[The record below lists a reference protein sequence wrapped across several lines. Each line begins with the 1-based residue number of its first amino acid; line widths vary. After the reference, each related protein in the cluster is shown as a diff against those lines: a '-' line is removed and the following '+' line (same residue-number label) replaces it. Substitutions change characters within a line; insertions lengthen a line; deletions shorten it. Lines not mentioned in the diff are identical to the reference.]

1 VEPKLVLEAMGKFE
15 SKILNAVAWL
25 FGNRGGSVAYC
36 YLNIEWPNKELD
48 HIEVTINDVKRMH
61 EEDEMNK
68 QTEKETG
75 E

>member
-1 VEPKLVLEAMGKFE
+1 MNPKLVLEKMGRIE
-15 SKILNAVAWL
+15 SKVLNAVAWL

-36 YLNIEWPNKELD
+36 YLDIKWSEEEIDNV
-48 HIEVTINDVKRMH
+48 EVTINDIKRMH